1 MFLRISDSFVI
12 FSESDVVFRYFQNLH
27 FLLLCAWLGTGLAFP
42 DSCLAVTL
50 VVVTVVAAATGGG
63 SNPVAGG
70 A

>member
-27 FLLLCAWLGTGLAFP
+27 FLLL
-42 DSCLAVTL
+42 SAVTL
-50 VVVTVVAAATGGG
+50 IVVTAVATATGGG

-70 A
+70 G

>member
-27 FLLLCAWLGTGLAFP
+27 FLLLCAWLGIGLAFP
-42 DSCLAVTL
+42 V
-50 VVVTVVAAATGGG
+50 VVVTVVAADVAAATGGG

-70 A
+70 G